1 MMNATELGERIV
13 RLRKDAGLTQRELA
27 AMLHVTDGAVSKW
40 ERGVNFPDLATME
53 PLAAALNTDMLTLL
67 GLENATGSQVAHT
80 LSDLSVEE
88 KKKLV
93 RELRQ
98 RCVLNIGIG
107 YMLSASLFLAGY
119 IFHRHGI
126 YGTAQVV
133 TIGMLGFTGTL
144 IGSEWYFFKS
154 LRKLHPKE

>member
-1 MMNATELGERIV
+1 MDAKDMGNRIAQ
-13 RLRKDAGLTQRELA
+13 LRKDAGMTQKELA
-27 AMLHVTDGAVSKW
+27 ELLYVTDGAVSKW
-40 ERGVNFPDLATME
+40 ERGINFPDLSIMDS
-53 PLAAALNTDMLTLL
+53 LAKALDTDMLTLL
-67 GLENATGSQVAHT
+67 GLEGASGTEVAET

-98 RCVLNIGIG
+98 RCILNIVIG
-107 YMLSASLFLAGY
+107 YALSASLFLAGY
-119 IFHRHGI
+119 IFHKHGI

-144 IGSEWYFFKS
+144 TGFEWYFFKS

>member
-1 MMNATELGERIV
+1 MDAKDMGNRIAQ
-13 RLRKDAGLTQRELA
+13 LRKDAGMTQKELA
-27 AMLHVTDGAVSKW
+27 ELLYVTDGAVSKW
-40 ERGVNFPDLATME
+40 ERGINFPDLSIMDS
-53 PLAAALNTDMLTLL
+53 LAKALDTDMLTLL
-67 GLENATGSQVAHT
+67 GLEGASGTEVAET
-80 LSDLSVEE
+80 LSGLSVEE

-98 RCVLNIGIG
+98 RCILNIGIG
-107 YMLSASLFLAGY
+107 YMLSVCLFLAGY
-119 IFHRHGI
+119 IFHKHGI
-126 YGTAQVV
+126 YGTAQAV